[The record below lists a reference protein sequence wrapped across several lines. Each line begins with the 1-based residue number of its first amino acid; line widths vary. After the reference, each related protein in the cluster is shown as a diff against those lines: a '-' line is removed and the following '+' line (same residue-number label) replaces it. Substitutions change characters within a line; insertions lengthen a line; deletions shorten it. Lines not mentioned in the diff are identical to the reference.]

1 MIGEASW
8 TQCLNYRSVNEA
20 YNAFVD
26 KFKNLYGS
34 YFSLLTRQS
43 HKELES
49 HWFLLAFLRMMKRKD
64 RLYQSFLINRNPND
78 YVVFNQFRNKL
89 NNKWREAKRNY
100 YSEILTVNKN
110 SKLVW
115 RSINEVINKR
125 NVMSNIRELIIDG

>member
-64 RLYQSFLINRNPND
+64 RLYHSFLINRNPND
-78 YVVFNQFRNKL
+78 YVVFKQFRNKL

>member
-64 RLYQSFLINRNPND
+64 RLYHSFLINRNPND
-78 YVVFNQFRNKL
+78 YVVFKQFRNKL
-89 NNKWREAKRNY
+89 NNKWREAK
-100 YSEILTVNKN
+100 KF
-110 SKLVW
+110 
-115 RSINEVINKR
+115 
-125 NVMSNIRELIIDG
+125 